1 MAMMTPRRLEA
12 PTSSRLIK
20 PVKGECPR
28 VTVSEVDVLLSS
40 GLARTVVRRARE
52 LRSQKKYM
60 MLKDG
65 ALWAEMKTK
74 ANTW

>member
-1 MAMMTPRRLEA
+1 M
-12 PTSSRLIK
+12 
-20 PVKGECPR
+20 
-28 VTVSEVDVLLSS
+28 TVSEVDVLLSS